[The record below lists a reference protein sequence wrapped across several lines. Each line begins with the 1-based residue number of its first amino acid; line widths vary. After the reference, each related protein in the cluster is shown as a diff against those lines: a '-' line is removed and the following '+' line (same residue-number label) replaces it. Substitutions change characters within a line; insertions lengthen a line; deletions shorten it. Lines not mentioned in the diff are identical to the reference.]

1 MGDDRTEVVFVLEKD
16 GDVDFLWPPLL
27 PLDLLTL
34 QMMTTIASEQ
44 ASESKTKEE

>member
-1 MGDDRTEVVFVLEKD
+1 MLEKD

-34 QMMTTIASEQ
+34 QMMTIASE
-44 ASESKTKEE
+44 EE

>member
-1 MGDDRTEVVFVLEKD
+1 VLEKD

-34 QMMTTIASEQ
+34 KMMIASER
-44 ASESKTKEE
+44 ASESEMKEE